1 MFINIHTHQQN
12 IHNQQECWNLINV
25 DKKFNESNPVFNYSL
40 GIHPWHIDIQKIQD
54 DLSRLKMASHKSN
67 VLAIGECGL
76 DKICEV
82 SYKLQQEVFKEQI
95 IWANDI
101 AKPLII
107 HCVRAYEDVLQ
118 MLKDNRNIM
127 PVIFHGFNKNEM
139 IAQKIIQSGYYISFG
154 KDITKIELEK
164 TIVAIPLDKIFLETD
179 DSNIPIEN
187 IYKELS
193 KIRNIP
199 QRQLILQIQKNL
211 KTVFNIS

>member
-1 MFINIHTHQQN
+1 MLRKLLNNKGRI
-12 IHNQQECWNLINV
+12 LI
-25 DKKFNESNPVFNYSL
+25 L
-40 GIHPWHIDIQKIQD
+40 MI
-54 DLSRLKMASHKSN
+54 LLLLL
-67 VLAIGECGL
+67 VLI
-76 DKICEV
+76 
-82 SYKLQQEVFKEQI
+82 
-95 IWANDI
+95 
-101 AKPLII
+101 
-107 HCVRAYEDVLQ
+107 RAYEDVLQ